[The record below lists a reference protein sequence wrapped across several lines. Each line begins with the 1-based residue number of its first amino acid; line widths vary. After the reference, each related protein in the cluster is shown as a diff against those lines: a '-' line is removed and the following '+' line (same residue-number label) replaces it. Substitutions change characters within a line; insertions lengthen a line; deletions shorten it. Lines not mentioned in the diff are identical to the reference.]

1 ALAAAL
7 PNLAISMSSAVQ
19 PEFREYER
27 FSTTVLNAY
36 LQPLISRYMRTLGRQ
51 MAAAAP
57 HARLGINQSSGG
69 LMSVERAAEMPI
81 RTALSGPAAG
91 AVGAVHVARQAGTDD
106 VITLDMGGTSADVA
120 LIDAYQTGLSFNRD
134 VAGFPVRL
142 PSVDINTVGAG
153 GGSIA
158 WFDRDGLLKVGPQS
172 AGADPGPACYGRGG
186 MAPTVSDANLILG
199 RLSPSLLGGEMTL
212 DEGRARAAMAPLA
225 DRLGFSVERTAHGVL
240 AIVVANMVRA
250 IRTISI
256 ERGHDP
262 RDFALMAFGGAGAL
276 HAGDVA
282 RALDMGRVIIPPA
295 PGILCAQGLVVSD
308 LKEDF
313 VAAARMLLAAPAMGA
328 LTVAA
333 DGLRAAAE
341 AWFSAEAVAPER
353 RRVQLALDLRYRRQ
367 NFELTI
373 DANAPDDPAQ
383 IAPLETLLARFYADH
398 DRTYGF
404 HTTEDPVEVVNIRL
418 TAIGAAETPPPAA
431 GDGTGA
437 APTGERAVWFTAEE
451 AIVAPLYQRA
461 DLAPGVDFVGP
472 AIIDQT
478 DATTV
483 VHLGDRVTVD
493 AAGNLLIEVST

>member
-1 ALAAAL
+1 
-7 PNLAISMSSAVQ
+7 M
-19 PEFREYER
+19 
-27 FSTTVLNAY
+27 
-36 LQPLISRYMRTLGRQ
+36 
-51 MAAAAP
+51 
-57 HARLGINQSSGG
+57 
-69 LMSVERAAEMPI
+69 
-81 RTALSGPAAG
+81 
-91 AVGAVHVARQAGTDD
+91 
-106 VITLDMGGTSADVA
+106 
-120 LIDAYQTGLSFNRD
+120 
-134 VAGFPVRL
+134 
-142 PSVDINTVGAG
+142 GAG

-313 VAAARMLLAAPAMGA
+313 VAAARMLLAAPAMDA
-328 LTVAA
+328 LTAAA

-341 AWFSAEAVAPER
+341 AWFSAEAVAPN
-353 RRVQLALDLRYRRQ
+353 VGAC
-367 NFELTI
+367 NWPSTC
-373 DANAPDDPAQ
+373 ATA
-383 IAPLETLLARFYADH
+383 AR
-398 DRTYGF
+398 
-404 HTTEDPVEVVNIRL
+404 I
-418 TAIGAAETPPPAA
+418 
-431 GDGTGA
+431 
-437 APTGERAVWFTAEE
+437 
-451 AIVAPLYQRA
+451 
-461 DLAPGVDFVGP
+461 
-472 AIIDQT
+472 
-478 DATTV
+478 
-483 VHLGDRVTVD
+483 
-493 AAGNLLIEVST
+493 SS